1 MMKIEKTVSILR
13 SVVAQEKLL
22 KVFQF
27 VESEMITKKMLFLIS
42 DLPNQGPIQSIPNP
56 NIMDFAD
63 H

>member
-1 MMKIEKTVSILR
+1 MKIEKIVSILR

-42 DLPNQGPIQSIPNP
+42 DLTNQGSIQSIPNP